1 MLCFYMFLSWKVLS
15 DIGSCGLSNPRGNFF
30 WRITRM
36 YPLKNHR
43 DNLISFVLPHAQK
56 YQQYYPH
63 FCSPQG
69 RGCVSKKYCKK
80 SQKACQPV
88 GRFHGA
94 HGVFMATPW
103 GLRLILASA
112 EGTDIGDFPSPNEGF
127 IVAFQK
133 NFFQHGPKSSG
144 KKM

>member
-88 GRFHGA
+88 GRFQG
-94 HGVFMATPW
+94 PW
-103 GLRLILASA
+103 GLMVL
-112 EGTDIGDFPSPNEGF
+112 
-127 IVAFQK
+127 
-133 NFFQHGPKSSG
+133 SG
-144 KKM
+144 KESLQLGSGVRSAQTLRVQTTSFLVTFSTTPLTQIPLFLGSSVL